1 MKTEKKIKENYMEGI
16 KSLLEKLDAEDIEKL
31 KILMSLNVESK
42 EIVTLRVFA
51 DEYKNLIKKNRSAAY
66 FRSVVKS
73 LDYLQEY
80 FKAQKDIHSI
90 TLKGVEEFLIYLQQK
105 VKPIRYSP
113 CRGGQGYVVYYRNL
127 KAAFNKAKEWGYVK
141 ENYFTK
147 VKLPKRQKTAP
158 AFINSAQLTAIT
170 SQIKSD
176 VVKGVVVTAYY
187 TGLRLNEIVNLRW
200 KNVNMNSMVI
210 TVGDELFVTK
220 ARKQRFIPICEEAIA
235 SILSQRERKPALPIG
250 DSFVFSK
257 SNGEKFTGDYFTKR
271 FKKACRAAG
280 IDEAIHFHSLRH
292 SFASNLVLKGVS
304 IYKVKELLGHSSIT
318 TTEIY
323 SHLNIDVLREA
334 ISVLESHHPGLLPKG
349 EEEKFKQKST
359 SNLRLIINNKTG
371 G

>member
-1 MKTEKKIKENYMEGI
+1 MEGI
-16 KSLLEKLDAEDIEKL
+16 KNLLGKLDAEDIEKL
-31 KILMSLNVESK
+31 KILMSLNSESK

-80 FKAQKDIHSI
+80 FKAQKVIHSI
-90 TLKGVEEFLIYLQQK
+90 TLKDVEAFLIYLQQN
-105 VKPIRYSP
+105 VRPVSP
-113 CRGGQGYVVYYRNL
+113 SPGRGGQGYVVYYRNL
-127 KAAFNKAKEWGYVK
+127 KAAFNKAKEWGYVR
-141 ENYFTK
+141 ENFFTK
-147 VKLPKRQKTAP
+147 VKPPKRQKTAP
-158 AFINSAQLTAIT
+158 AFINNVQLSAIS
-170 SQIKSD
+170 SQIKSE
-176 VVKGVVVTAYY
+176 VVRDVVVTAYY

-200 KNVNMNSMVI
+200 KNVNLNNRVI

-220 ARKQRFIPICEEAIA
+220 ARKQRFIPICEEVL
-235 SILSQRERKPALPIG
+235 STILTQKEKKPALPIG

-334 ISVLESHHPGLLPKG
+334 VSVLESPHPGLLSHSDKPKG
-349 EEEKFKQKST
+349 EGGKSKQKGT
-359 SNLRLIINNKTG
+359 SYLRLVVNNKTG